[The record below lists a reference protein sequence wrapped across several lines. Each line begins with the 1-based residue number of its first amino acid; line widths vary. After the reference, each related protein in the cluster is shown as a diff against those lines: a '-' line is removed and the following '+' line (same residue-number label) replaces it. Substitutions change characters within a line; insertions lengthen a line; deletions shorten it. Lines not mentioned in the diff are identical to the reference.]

1 MKERLPHA
9 LIFVF
14 IPYFAGAICQVCVC
28 VSARVCLMV
37 RGNDHVEGRD
47 SNHVHTAY
55 SVL

>member
-1 MKERLPHA
+1 MRLFLCLYHISPGRY
-9 LIFVF
+9 VK
-14 IPYFAGAICQVCVC
+14 CVC

>member
-1 MKERLPHA
+1 MKERLSLMRLFLCLYHISPGRY
-9 LIFVF
+9 VK
-14 IPYFAGAICQVCVC
+14 CVC

-37 RGNDHVEGRD
+37 RGNDRVEGRD